1 MSPAARLKRRRRFT
15 LIVVSAALVA
25 AGTTFYV
32 TTSRESADAA
42 LSSNDETTVTTVP
55 KEAPEAGWTV
65 VGRGRNGV
73 FSDKK
78 QVTVSGITFLA
89 ARFRKAT
96 TKLSWH
102 PGSEDPPNAQKLL
115 SGMSNKID
123 FTGQEGLDGVLG
135 VFNGAFKLSA
145 GAGGLKVRSAV
156 LAPFKPGF
164 ATIAIDKDGAVAM
177 WAGAAFQAP
186 AGFTGVLF
194 RQNLQFLV
202 EGGKVSTLAKNPSQ
216 GLWGGTVS
224 AEVRQSRTGVGLD
237 SSGNLVY
244 VATMAKCLPAELA
257 QAMVQAGLV
266 KGMELDINP
275 YWPILG
281 MAPTPNHKPVGGFTV
296 TLPGSQHSPF
306 VFVEGWIRDFFVVTA
321 RR

>member
-1 MSPAARLKRRRRFT
+1 VHAATRRTRRRRLG
-15 LIVVSAALVA
+15 LIVVSVALVA

-32 TTSRESADAA
+32 ATSRGSANAAISSSDES
-42 LSSNDETTVTTVP
+42 TTTTAP
-55 KEAPEAGWTV
+55 KETPQAGWTV
-65 VGRGRNGV
+65 VGHGTQGV

-78 QVTVSGITFLA
+78 QVTIGGMTFLA

-102 PGSEDPPNAQKLL
+102 PGSEDPPNAQKFLV
-115 SGMSNKID
+115 GMSNRID
-123 FTGQEGLDGVLG
+123 FMGQEGLSGVLG
-135 VFNGAFKLSA
+135 AFNGAFKLSSH
-145 GAGGLKVRSAV
+145 AGGLKVRSAV

-164 ATIAIDKDGAVAM
+164 ATISIDAEGQVAM
-177 WAGAAFQAP
+177 WAGPAYQAP
-186 AGFTGVLF
+186 AGFNGVIF

-202 EGGKVSTLAKNPSQ
+202 EGGQVTTPAKNPSQ
-216 GLWGGTVS
+216 GLWGATVGP
-224 AEVRQSRTGVGLD
+224 VIRQSRTGVGLD
-237 SSGNLVY
+237 GAGNLVY
-244 VATMAKCLPAELA
+244 VATMAKCLPSELA

-281 MAPTPNHKPVGGFTV
+281 MAPTPLHKPVGGFTV
-296 TLPGSQHSPF
+296 TLPGAEHSPH
-306 VFVEGWIRDFFVVTA
+306 VFIEGWTRDFFVVTA

>member
-1 MSPAARLKRRRRFT
+1 VLAAARLKQRRRLG

-32 TTSRESADAA
+32 TTSRGSANAA
-42 LSSNDETTVTTVP
+42 ISPNDEITVTTM
-55 KEAPEAGWTV
+55 PEESPQIGWTV
-65 VGRGRNGV
+65 VGRGTSGV
-73 FSDKK
+73 YSDKK
-78 QVTVSGITFLA
+78 QVTVDGITFLA

-102 PGSEDPPNAQKLL
+102 PGSEDPPNPHHLL
-115 SGMSNKID
+115 AGLTNKID
-123 FTGQEGLDGVLG
+123 FTGEEGLNGVLG
-135 VFNGAFKLSA
+135 AFNGAFKLSSQ
-145 GAGGLKVRSAV
+145 AGGLKVGSTV

-164 ATIAIDKDGAVAM
+164 ATIAIDAGGQVAM
-177 WAGAAFQAP
+177 WAGAAYQAP
-186 AGFTGVLF
+186 VGFNGVVF

-202 EGGKVSTLAKNPSQ
+202 EGGEVTTPAKNPSES
-216 GLWGGTVS
+216 LWGATVGPV
-224 AEVRQSRTGVGLD
+224 VRQSRTGVGLD
-237 SSGNLVY
+237 ALGNLVY
-244 VATMAKCLPAELA
+244 VATMGKCLPSELA

-281 MAPTPNHKPVGGFTV
+281 MAPTPIHKPLGGFTV
-296 TLPGSQHSPF
+296 ILPGSQHSPH
-306 VFVEGWIRDFFVVTA
+306 VFIEGWTRDFFVVTA

>member
-1 MSPAARLKRRRRFT
+1 M
-15 LIVVSAALVA
+15 VSAALVA

-135 VFNGAFKLSA
+135 AFNGAFKLSA

-216 GLWGGTVS
+216 GLWGGTVG

-281 MAPTPNHKPVGGFTV
+281 MTPRPVHQPVGGFTV

>member
-1 MSPAARLKRRRRFT
+1 MRAAARLKRRRRLG
-15 LIVVSAALVA
+15 LIVVSAAIVA
-25 AGTTFYV
+25 AGATFYV
-32 TTSRESADAA
+32 TNSRGSADAA
-42 LSSNDETTVTTVP
+42 ISASDETTVTTVP
-55 KEAPEAGWTV
+55 KEAPQVGWTV
-65 VGRGRNGV
+65 VGRGNQGV

-78 QVTVSGITFLA
+78 QVTVDGITFLA

-115 SGMSNKID
+115 TGMSSKID

-135 VFNGAFKLSA
+135 AFNGAFKLSA

-164 ATIAIDKDGAVAM
+164 ATIAIDKDGQVAM
-177 WAGAAFQAP
+177 WAGAAYQAP
-186 AGFTGVLF
+186 TGFTGVVF
-194 RQNLQFLV
+194 RPNLQFLV
-202 EGGKVSTLAKNPSQ
+202 EGGKVATLAKNPSE
-216 GLWGGTVS
+216 GLWGGTVGP
-224 AEVRQSRTGVGLD
+224 VLRQSRTGVGLD

-244 VATMAKCLPAELA
+244 VATMAKCLPVELA

-266 KGMELDINP
+266 KAMELDINP

-281 MAPTPNHKPVGGFTV
+281 MAPSPIHQPVGGFTV
-296 TLPGSQHSPF
+296 TLPGSQHSPH
-306 VFVEGWIRDFFVVTA
+306 VFIEGWIRDFFVVTA

>member
-1 MSPAARLKRRRRFT
+1 MRAAARLRRRRRFT

-42 LSSNDETTVTTVP
+42 LSSNEETSTTTMP
-55 KEAPEAGWTV
+55 KEAPQAGWTV
-65 VGRGRNGV
+65 VGRGTKGV

-78 QVTVSGITFLA
+78 QVTVAGIDFLA
-89 ARFRKAT
+89 ARFRKTT

-102 PGSEDPPNAQKLL
+102 PGSEDPPNAQKSLA
-115 SGMSNKID
+115 GMSNKID
-123 FTGQEGLDGVLG
+123 FAGQEGLDGVLG
-135 VFNGAFKLSA
+135 AFNGAFKLSA
-145 GAGGLKVRSAV
+145 QAGGLKVRSAV
-156 LAPFKPGF
+156 LAPFKPGY
-164 ATIAIDKDGAVAM
+164 ATIAIDKDGEVAM
-177 WAGAAFQAP
+177 WAGPAYEAP
-186 AGFTGVLF
+186 SGFKGVIF

-202 EGGKVSTLAKNPSQ
+202 EGGKVTTPAKNPSQ
-216 GLWGGTVS
+216 SLWGATLG
-224 AEVRQSRTGVGLD
+224 AEPRQSRTGVGLD
-237 SSGNLVY
+237 ASGNVVY
-244 VATMAKCLPAELA
+244 VATMAKCLPLELA
-257 QAMVQAGLV
+257 TAMVQAGLV

-281 MAPTPNHKPVGGFTV
+281 MAPTPNHKPAGGFSV

>member
-1 MSPAARLKRRRRFT
+1 MRAALRRKRRRRLG

-32 TTSRESADAA
+32 TTSRGSADASISA
-42 LSSNDETTVTTVP
+42 SDETTTTVP
-55 KEAPEAGWTV
+55 KEVPQAGWTV
-65 VGRGRNGV
+65 VGQGTQGV

-78 QVTVSGITFLA
+78 QVTVGGITFLA

-115 SGMSNKID
+115 TGMTNKID
-123 FTGQEGLDGVLG
+123 FAGQEGLDGVLG
-135 VFNGAFKLSA
+135 AFNGAFKLSSR
-145 GAGGLKVRSAV
+145 AGGLKVRSAV
-156 LAPFKPGF
+156 LAPFKPGY
-164 ATIAIDKDGAVAM
+164 ATMAIDADGHVAM
-177 WAGAAFQAP
+177 WAGAAYQAP
-186 AGFTGVLF
+186 EGFTGVVF

-202 EGGKVSTLAKNPSQ
+202 SGGKVTAPAQNPSQ
-216 GLWGGTVS
+216 SLWGGTVGP
-224 AEVRQSRTGVGLD
+224 VLRQARTGAGLD
-237 SSGNLVY
+237 ADGNLVY
-244 VATMAKCLPAELA
+244 VGTMGKCLPSELA
-257 QAMVQAGLV
+257 NAMVQAGLV

-281 MAPTPNHKPVGGFTV
+281 MAPTPNHKPAGGFSV

>member
-1 MSPAARLKRRRRFT
+1 M
-15 LIVVSAALVA
+15 
-25 AGTTFYV
+25 
-32 TTSRESADAA
+32 E
-42 LSSNDETTVTTVP
+42 
-55 KEAPEAGWTV
+55 
-65 VGRGRNGV
+65 
-73 FSDKK
+73 
-78 QVTVSGITFLA
+78 
-89 ARFRKAT
+89 
-96 TKLSWH
+96 
-102 PGSEDPPNAQKLL
+102 
-115 SGMSNKID
+115 

-135 VFNGAFKLSA
+135 AFNGAFKLSA

-164 ATIAIDKDGAVAM
+164 ATIAIDKDGQVAM
-177 WAGAAFQAP
+177 WSGAAYQAP
-186 AGFTGVLF
+186 AGFAGVVF

-202 EGGKVSTLAKNPSQ
+202 ERGSVSVQAKNPSQ
-216 GLWGGTVS
+216 SLWGATLG
-224 AEVRQSRTGVGLD
+224 AEARQSRTGVGLD

-257 QAMVQAGLV
+257 QAMVQAGLD

-275 YWPILG
+275 HWPILG
-281 MAPTPNHKPVGGFTV
+281 MTPRPVHQPVGGFTV

>member
-1 MSPAARLKRRRRFT
+1 MRAAARLKRRRRLT

-32 TTSRESADAA
+32 TTSRESAGAA
-42 LSSNDETTVTTVP
+42 LSANEEPTVTTVP
-55 KEAPEAGWTV
+55 KEAPEAAWTV

-78 QVTVSGITFLA
+78 QVTVGGINFLA

-102 PGSEDPPNAQKLL
+102 PGSEDPPNASKSLP
-115 SGMSNKID
+115 GMTNKID
-123 FTGQEGLDGVLG
+123 FPGQEGHDGVLG
-135 VFNGAFKLSA
+135 AFNGAFKLSA
-145 GAGGLKVRSAV
+145 DSGGLKVRGEV
-156 LAPFKPGF
+156 LAPFKPGY
-164 ATIAIDKDGAVAM
+164 ATIAIDADGRVAM
-177 WAGAAFQAP
+177 WAGAAYQAP
-186 AGFTGVLF
+186 KGFVGVVF

-202 EGGKVSTLAKNPSQ
+202 EGSRVTPPAKNPSQ
-216 GLWGGTVS
+216 GLWGGTVGP
-224 AEVRQSRTGVGLD
+224 VLRQSRTGVGLD
-237 SSGNLVY
+237 GSGNLVY
-244 VATMAKCLPAELA
+244 VATMGKCLPLELA

-281 MAPTPNHKPVGGFTV
+281 MAPKPLHKPAGGFTV

-321 RR
+321 QR

>member
-1 MSPAARLKRRRRFT
+1 M
-15 LIVVSAALVA
+15 VSAALVA

-42 LSSNDETTVTTVP
+42 LSSNEETSTTTMP
-55 KEAPEAGWTV
+55 KEAPQAGWTV
-65 VGRGRNGV
+65 VGRGTKGV

-78 QVTVSGITFLA
+78 QVTVAGIDFLA
-89 ARFRKAT
+89 ARFRKTT

-102 PGSEDPPNAQKLL
+102 PGSEDPPNAQKSLA
-115 SGMSNKID
+115 GMSNKID
-123 FTGQEGLDGVLG
+123 FAGQEGLDGVLG
-135 VFNGAFKLSA
+135 AFNGAFKLSA
-145 GAGGLKVRSAV
+145 QAGGLKVRSAV
-156 LAPFKPGF
+156 LAPFKPGY
-164 ATIAIDKDGAVAM
+164 ATIAIDKDGEVAM
-177 WAGAAFQAP
+177 WAGPAYEAP
-186 AGFTGVLF
+186 SGFKGVIF

-202 EGGKVSTLAKNPSQ
+202 EGGKVTTPAKNPSQ
-216 GLWGGTVS
+216 SLWGATLG
-224 AEVRQSRTGVGLD
+224 AEPRQSRTGVGLD
-237 SSGNLVY
+237 ASGNVVY
-244 VATMAKCLPAELA
+244 VATMAKCLPLELA
-257 QAMVQAGLV
+257 TAMVQAGLV

-281 MAPTPNHKPVGGFTV
+281 MAPTPNHKPAGGFSV

>member
-1 MSPAARLKRRRRFT
+1 VRAAARLRRRRRFT

-42 LSSNDETTVTTVP
+42 LSSNQETTVTTMP
-55 KEAPEAGWTV
+55 KESPQPGWTV
-65 VGRGRNGV
+65 VGRGTNGV
-73 FSDKK
+73 SSDKK
-78 QVTVSGITFLA
+78 QVTVAGINFLA
-89 ARFRKAT
+89 ARFRRTT

-102 PGSEDPPNAQKLL
+102 PGSEDPPNAKQRLV
-115 SGMSNKID
+115 GMTNKID
-123 FTGQEGLDGVLG
+123 FAGQEGLDGVLG
-135 VFNGAFKLSA
+135 AFNSAFKLSSQ
-145 GAGGLKVRSAV
+145 AGGLKVRSDV
-156 LAPFKPGF
+156 LAPFKPGY
-164 ATIAIDKDGAVAM
+164 ATIAIDADGYVAM
-177 WAGAAFQAP
+177 WEGAAYQAP
-186 AGFTGVLF
+186 NGFKGVVF

-202 EGGKVSTLAKNPSQ
+202 EGGKVTAPAKNPSQ
-216 GLWGGTVS
+216 GLWGGTVGP
-224 AEVRQSRTGVGLD
+224 VLRQSRTGAGLD
-237 SSGNLVY
+237 ADGNLVY
-244 VATMAKCLPAELA
+244 VGTMGKCLPSELA
-257 QAMVQAGLV
+257 TAMVQAGLV

-281 MAPTPNHKPVGGFTV
+281 MAPTPNHRPAGDFSV